1 MAEAGE
7 DSQRTE
13 EPTQRRID
21 EARQKGQVAS
31 SREVNHWF
39 MILAATVVVTVFAPA
54 MLADIGRVLTPF
66 LAATETIPTG
76 ASDLRAV
83 VIATTLDLVRACLAP
98 LGVLVAAAL
107 AAGVLQHGLLA
118 STEHIRPQLNRVS
131 PLAGAK
137 RLFSLR
143 TTTEFIKGL
152 AKVAIVGAVATM
164 LLWPAMGDLAN
175 LATVEAA
182 QLLDHIKVLAVRVLV
197 GVLAVMTLIA
207 ILDFLYQKFELLKKL
222 RMSRQE
228 LKDEF
233 RQSEGDPIVKGRLRR
248 IRMERA
254 RRRMM
259 AAVPEADVVITN
271 PTHYAV
277 ALKYDPATMSAPRVT
292 AKGVDHLARRIR
304 ELAEEHRVPVVENP
318 PLARGLHAAVEI
330 DAEVPAE
337 HYRAVAQVIGYVM
350 RLKGRG
356 RAGSRPN

>member
-31 SREVNHWF
+31 SREVGHWF
-39 MILAATVVVTVFAPA
+39 MILAATVIVTVFAPA
-54 MLADIGRVLTPF
+54 MLADIGRALTPF
-66 LAATETIPTG
+66 LAATEAIPTG
-76 ASDLRAV
+76 TDDLRAAL
-83 VIATTLDLVRACLAP
+83 IATMRELALACLLP
-98 LGVLVAAAL
+98 LGVLVAAAV

-118 STEHIRPQLNRVS
+118 STERIRPQLDRIS

-143 TTTEFIKGL
+143 TMTEFLKGL
-152 AKVAIVGAVATM
+152 AKVAIVSTVATM

-175 LATVEAA
+175 LAAVETT
-182 QLLDHIKVLAVRVLV
+182 QLLDHTQVLAVRVLA
-197 GVLAVMTLIA
+197 GVLSVMTLVA
-207 ILDFLYQKFELLKKL
+207 GLDFLYQKFELLKKL

-228 LKDEF
+228 LKEEF
-233 RQSEGDPIVKGRLRR
+233 RQSEGDPIIKSRLRR

-271 PTHYAV
+271 PTHVAV
-277 ALKYDPATMSAPRVT
+277 ALKYDPAIMAAPRVA
-292 AKGVDHLARRIR
+292 AKGIDHMARRIR
-304 ELAEEHRVPVVENP
+304 ELAEEHDVPVVENP

-330 DAEVPAE
+330 DQEVPPE

-350 RLKGRG
+350 RLKGR
-356 RAGSRPN
+356 AGAGGRPN